1 MKKWF
6 PYKRGFTKTFWAF
19 TSVSLSKEIE
29 YGPKKDKNSSEKNTL
44 FIIDGYRHGYDITLF
59 NYSGKEIYLLEPE
72 QSYTINNI
80 LYPSNDIVSVSC
92 VINCSFFHFENFKKE
107 GQKQERNEMCF
118 EDESIYDIYFPKIKK
133 YLLKMKVKLKEEET
147 IISTG
152 VLCNIPQKK
161 IKALITYNHT
171 IDFNIL
177 VNKKIL
183 KITINDIDKE
193 INLKINRFKYTNKEL
208 DITIIE
214 ILDEDNINDF
224 IEIDESIGT
233 KEYINERIISIGF
246 KNEEEEDIENTKI
259 WSIRWCNSFRRR
271 LF

>member
-1 MKKWF
+1 
-6 PYKRGFTKTFWAF
+6 
-19 TSVSLSKEIE
+19 
-29 YGPKKDKNSSEKNTL
+29 
-44 FIIDGYRHGYDITLF
+44 
-59 NYSGKEIYLLEPE
+59 
-72 QSYTINNI
+72 
-80 LYPSNDIVSVSC
+80 
-92 VINCSFFHFENFKKE
+92 
-107 GQKQERNEMCF
+107 MCF

-259 WSIRWCNSFRRR
+259 
-271 LF
+271 